1 MDLINKSKA
10 QCATKS
16 QIFKPER
23 FFVENKG
30 EKTMYLLRKT
40 ELVFN
45 KIANAIEFQNR
56 LEIRDNFKKERAK
69 NQRETR
75 IAKRTYFY
83 EFYLFEDDY
92 DYKKVEKSA
101 ASCGI
106 GLKKNDF
113 ILKNDHT
120 GLFKGSE
127 VILTAFL
134 DSLYA

>member
-10 QCATKS
+10 QSATKS

-101 ASCGI
+101 ASCGNN
-106 GLKKNDF
+106 LKKNDF
-113 ILKNDHT
+113 ILSNDQT

-127 VILTAFL
+127 VDLIAFL
-134 DSLYA
+134 DSLYS